1 MKITSVGV
9 VGAGVMGAGIA
20 QRCAM
25 YGYPV
30 ILVDNQPSQLESA
43 KSRIERSLKKFVRKG
58 RMSEEEERAALRNID
73 LCLQLE
79 RVGDCS
85 LVVEAAPENSDLKKK
100 IFKELDRICRS
111 ETLLASNTSSI
122 PLTPLAATTRRPEQV
137 LGIHFMNPVPIMKL
151 VEMIRADQTSGA
163 AFQACKDFALS
174 LDCEVVESKDS
185 PGFIINRILI
195 PMINEAIS
203 VLEAGVAS
211 AEDID
216 RGMVLGTNQ
225 PMGPLALADHI
236 GLDVV
241 LSILQ
246 TLLREF
252 GDGKYRPRPLL
263 EDHVRQNRLGR
274 KTGQG
279 FYDYP

>member
-1 MKITSVGV
+1 MTSVGV

-30 ILVDNQPSQLESA
+30 ILVDNQPGQLESA
-43 KSRIERSLKKFVRKG
+43 KSRIEQSLKKFVRKG
-58 RMSEEEERAALRNID
+58 RLSGEEERAALRNIER
-73 LCLQLE
+73 CLQLE

-85 LVVEAAPENSDLKKK
+85 LVVEAAPENPDLKKK
-100 IFKELDRICRS
+100 IFKELDRICHS

-122 PLTPLAATTRRPEQV
+122 PLTPLAETTRRPEQV

-151 VEMIRADQTSGA
+151 VEMIRAKQTSDA

-246 TLLREF
+246 TLFREF
-252 GDGKYRPRPLL
+252 GDGKYRPSPLL

-279 FYDYP
+279 FYDYR